1 MAKLKALSERVRF
14 LCLSAL
20 PESKARTS
28 KSIRPFADFYYSFII
43 SDIDECSKNSDTCH
57 SNATCNN
64 NPGSYDCQCRNGYT
78 GNGHTCT
85 GIGRTHM

>member
-1 MAKLKALSERVRF
+1 MAKLKALSEHVRF
-14 LCLSAL
+14 SCSAAL
-20 PESKARTS
+20 PESKAGTS
-28 KSIRPFADFYYSFII
+28 KSIRPFADFYYILII
-43 SDIDECSKNSDTCH
+43 SDIDECSKDSHTCH

-85 GIGRTHM
+85 GTHWYR